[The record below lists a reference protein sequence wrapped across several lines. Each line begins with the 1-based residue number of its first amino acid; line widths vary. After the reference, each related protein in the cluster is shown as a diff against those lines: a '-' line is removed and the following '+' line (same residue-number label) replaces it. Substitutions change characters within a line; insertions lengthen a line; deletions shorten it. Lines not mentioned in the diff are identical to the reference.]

1 MGFLNYTVTCFL
13 NLHSTVETGIFQ
25 RTFSLRWLWTFHFC
39 CLQQS
44 SCVAACWRLP
54 PEVSNDGTHSLY
66 NKLSA
71 LIKNVGITDL
81 SEPFVAHGYFL
92 PQSELARCTGKSDF
106 ALPAECLILSD
117 FSLLPSGLQKLSVEP
132 CVLTPND
139 RRLFFDWQV
148 YKDKTYFEQINW
160 FKPCS
165 PQQAVENVC
174 DRLH

>member
-66 NKLSA
+66 NELSA

-92 PQSELARCTGKSDF
+92 PQSELARCTGNQILPFRLNVWFFLIFLSFPQDF
-106 ALPAECLILSD
+106 RNCQWSLVSWHQMIEGFFLIDRYIKIKHTLS
-117 FSLLPSGLQKLSVEP
+117 
-132 CVLTPND
+132 
-139 RRLFFDWQV
+139 R
-148 YKDKTYFEQINW
+148 
-160 FKPCS
+160 
-165 PQQAVENVC
+165 
-174 DRLH
+174 